1 MKTNT
6 QLNKLAQQI
15 KKTAWDQTFW
25 DFRGPEE
32 TDEAEKQRLSE
43 LTDDL
48 VSAPN
53 RMVLYYQGKENKLF
67 AVVGKGAAEFDVVLY
82 PDGDKPADFLY
93 CGADRNRLAMQT
105 KKLKNQTFSS
115 PQRNGAWTLA

>member
-1 MKTNT
+1 MKTNA
-6 QLNKLAQQI
+6 QLNRLAEQI
-15 KKTAWDQTFW
+15 KQTAWNQTFW

-32 TDEAEKQRLSE
+32 TDEAEQQRLRE

-82 PDGDKPADFLY
+82 PDGDQPDFLY
-93 CGADRNRLAMQT
+93 CGADRNRLALKT
-105 KKLKNQTFSS
+105 KKLKNQTFTSS
-115 PQRNGAWTLA
+115 QRNGAWTLA